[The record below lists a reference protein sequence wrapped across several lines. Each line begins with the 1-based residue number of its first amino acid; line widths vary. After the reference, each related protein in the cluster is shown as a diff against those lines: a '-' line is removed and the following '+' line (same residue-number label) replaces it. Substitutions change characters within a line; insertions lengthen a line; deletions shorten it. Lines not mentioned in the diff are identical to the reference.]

1 MNRLKSLTEAMLMGI
16 AVGDAMGVPYE
27 FMTEEELKD
36 ESLDEMK
43 GYGTYDQPPGSFS
56 DDSSMTFCLVE
67 SLIKKESVKET
78 AQQFIKWK
86 NEAYWTANDET
97 FDIGITTDIALSK
110 IENGIAIDKAA
121 PNDERSN
128 GNGALM
134 RVMPLAFYVEGLTMD
149 EKFALVEKYAGI
161 THGHL
166 RSHMA
171 CLILVEYAA
180 LLIKWVKENGWGMKD
195 KRRKME
201 FHARATTQ
209 AANYFHSNERFK
221 DEIHHFLPFIE
232 ARPGTINAI
241 KNSGYVVHSLEL
253 ALYSFLKYNR
263 YEMTIKRAI
272 WFGGDTDTNASIAG
286 GLSALYYGMNN
297 IPERW
302 RNNLLKKDEI
312 LDLADRWAE
321 SIE

>member
-1 MNRLKSLTEAMLMGI
+1 MDRIKSLTEAMLMGI

-27 FMTEEELKD
+27 FMTEEELKQ
-36 ESLDEMK
+36 ETFDEMK
-43 GYGTYDQPPGSFS
+43 GYGTYDQPAGSFS

-67 SLIKKESVKET
+67 SLINKESIEDT
-78 AQQFIKWK
+78 AKRFIKWK
-86 NEAYWTANDET
+86 NEDYWTANNET
-97 FDIGITTDIALSK
+97 FDIGITTDIALSN
-110 IENGIAIDKAA
+110 IENGIAIEKAA

-134 RVMPLAFYVEGLTMD
+134 RVMPLAFYVEGLSMD
-149 EKFALVEKYAGI
+149 ERFALVEKYAGI

-171 CLILVEYAA
+171 CFILVEFAA

-195 KRRKME
+195 KRRKKE
-201 FHARATTQ
+201 FHAKATTQ
-209 AANYFHSNERFK
+209 VANYFHANERFK

-232 ARPGTINAI
+232 AYPGTINEI

-253 ALYSFLKYNR
+253 ALYSFLIHNR
-263 YEMTIKRAI
+263 YEMTIKRAL

-302 RNNLLKKDEI
+302 RNKLLKKEEI
-312 LDLADRWAE
+312 LDLADRWAK
-321 SIE
+321 SIG